1 LVLLVFWRR
10 IPVWTISIMQVG
22 FVEDVSH
29 ETARLAAWQ
38 TATHDQQA
46 SRDRGAGG
54 GRGAH
59 LPMSGRV
66 VVAGGLRRLRV
77 IVCRS
82 GHAQ

>member
-22 FVEDVSH
+22 FVKDISH
-29 ETARLAAWQ
+29 ETARLTAWQ

-46 SRDRGAGG
+46 SPDRGASG
-54 GRGAH
+54 H